1 MSNDMSSLVWPSPLV
16 GTTGVLR
23 PPAVQL
29 VRLLSHT
36 RYAYA
41 MLVASEVS
49 ASAVIIEFVLF
60 CAISRFPLIAIATGQ
75 ILSR

>member
-1 MSNDMSSLVWPSPLV
+1 MSNDMSSPVWPSPLV

-23 PPAVQL
+23 QPAVYV

-49 ASAVIIEFVLF
+49 ASAVIIEFVLLW
-60 CAISRFPLIAIATGQ
+60 ALSRFPLIIIATGQ